1 MSIPHKLAG
10 LSMSID
16 MIVCL
21 FVCCRASWAK
31 FLLLCQANYPQ
42 ISDPSLC
49 RAFCFVF
56 VSATA
61 ASFWSLSQTDSLT
74 GTTKGQKPTSRH
86 DRGPRLKDDDNCTP
100 QVRRGVVLPNSV
112 RIRRSRHYLQCASNE
127 HVRNPSKLSID
138 RSRERERERERE
150 IASLKSILLHE
161 LWRMVRRRGARVC
174 GVMTIAAAYVMR
186 GRKKRE
192 RLIMC
197 CVFFE
202 FCFHRHRDCYRLG
215 RRNCWR
221 FGGGFSRMIT
231 RQ

>member
-138 RSRERERERERE
+138 RSRERERDCIAEEHIITWVVKNGEKKRSTCLRGDDDRRSVCYKRMQEEGE
-150 IASLKSILLHE
+150 IDHVLCVFRILLSSSS
-161 LWRMVRRRGARVC
+161 
-174 GVMTIAAAYVMR
+174 
-186 GRKKRE
+186 
-192 RLIMC
+192 RL
-197 CVFFE
+197 
-202 FCFHRHRDCYRLG
+202 L
-215 RRNCWR
+215 
-221 FGGGFSRMIT
+221 
-231 RQ
+231 